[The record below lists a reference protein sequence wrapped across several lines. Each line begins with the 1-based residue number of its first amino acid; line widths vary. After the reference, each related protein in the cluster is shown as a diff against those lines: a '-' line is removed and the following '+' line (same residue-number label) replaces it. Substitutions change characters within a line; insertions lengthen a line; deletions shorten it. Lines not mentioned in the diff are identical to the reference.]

1 MAISWQTYQPKNL
14 GGYWT
19 NVTPTNLAATKD
31 GDLIALCKRSGI
43 LPYTEGI
50 VYNLSIGNSG
60 DILGANNWVSMN
72 RREGNPPPTNA
83 FNDQLIISAQS
94 ITNLYSENYYVNPYF
109 SKGNLIP
116 STFISLGVENMF
128 GTQISNQ
135 ILGISGENSFG
146 VYSNYA
152 KTSSVGPYINADY
165 KRIKKAVMINWAYPK
180 GGLPRALD
188 RNNNQYS
195 PAAAFIFTN
204 TGVKMN
210 TIQVVGLT
218 GWSYVDYQSNYWR
231 GMQGALEGPGGG
243 NYVFNDFSAY
253 GDSIPQGGTN
263 AGTPILG
270 YPDVLDGYSYTGDS
284 ANIKNVMSTFSQSVD
299 DIASNYPKYYST
311 DINSAL
317 YKHFMLA
324 TSDSSNVVAKIPL
337 VHIDINYNQ
346 FDPTNRIQY
355 STVKTQYSAPT
366 GIRSIT
372 YSASDDIFFA
382 VPNATT
388 SNIYYA
394 SGDSAGNNNF
404 SWGTYLIFSGTT
416 SLPVPWNSGGFA
428 YDLDFRDS
436 HAFYAN
442 GKFKIIAKNKNAPG
456 TSVLLQ
462 AETNLKGVGGAGGLI
477 VTPLPV
483 SQNLR
488 KDQNI
493 ACSYISGRPTVY
505 AGINE
510 DGSILYGVDKLDQ
523 NVNNLYFPKDLYVDN
538 VINLPSFADSNLP
551 LIYSTPDSG
560 ILQINNTNKTVKLTF
575 PGTGTLIISNNG
587 NNLYSPYFSEMS
599 VVVKNLTSGINSGL
613 NWKSYNLSLSGSP
626 INVELGNNRGSALI
640 YSNKY
645 STPQYMHY
653 LNPDITGSG
662 GWSPIP
668 GGPGAYGSGTLM
680 TSYGGG
686 GGTIGGVYQTITSP
700 GTLYSY
706 NPAATPK
713 WSTSTPGVG
722 YAFGKS
728 IGTVGLSFNTGPS
741 SSTMALLTNPD
752 AKAKYQNLVFAYN
765 ITPNGWR
772 GDQYNPS
779 GFIPNDGAQSVSYS
793 NNPQKTITILTST
806 GSNKTVAFEYKQVG
820 GVSGDGFIGKVE
832 KVVDPSIGGISAI
845 TYDNGYELFLA
856 TPNSSNSN
864 KLYYTSTG
872 DVWSSI
878 QLTGNYNFSDAKII
892 AAHGKYSIFAK
903 DLSNRSINL
912 SSFSPAG
919 PWIASTG
926 ITPYSASNQ
935 IIFDRASSNKQSL
948 FALTTTDN
956 QIVHASFKNKS
967 ILNNSA
973 LQFLKAFDTYEPQ
986 IGFQYTFPST
996 HSSLGYQQGILS
1008 VSDSS
1013 VLQVSNTSNGNNCLF
1028 KFLKRGPVTLTVSA
1042 PATEAFEQLFFQKQ
1056 FFVGKPQTVSYAV
1069 PNNVAVGSQYS
1080 LSALSSA
1087 GLPVNYTC
1095 SDSNMA
1101 TISNTTLTIVGPGRT
1116 ATITVSQPGDGTYNP
1131 YVAYYT
1137 ITTPIANQNISVA
1150 DQQGLLSRIA
1160 SPAKVLVGSSY
1171 AIPSVTAQG
1180 LPLSWSS
1187 ASKNVSLS
1195 GNNLIRVTDCGAGAV
1210 FANNTGNL
1218 FYYPFVYSFQI
1229 SSNPFGEA
1237 ALKCNQISTI
1247 SLPSVGFIDAVY
1259 SIPSYAISQAGNQI
1273 TVLTY
1278 RLSNS
1283 GIARLLYSGTTNQ
1296 ATGLRMTGYGDCT
1309 VFYNA
1314 AENAYF
1320 NSMSGQSP
1328 ISVYKNFQ
1336 SFSYNVPTGITAG
1349 AVYSLSTTSSAGLSM
1364 SYSSSNSGVVSIV
1377 NNYNL
1382 VATGAG
1388 STNITAYQAG
1398 SNAYEPINTGIS
1410 VRVYRTTQTGIGFK
1424 NIPKVTVPSTSYEL
1438 SEFTS
1443 AGIPI
1448 VYTSLNTGIA
1458 RIRIV

>member
-1 MAISWQTYQPKNL
+1 MAISWQTYQSKNL

-31 GDLIALCKRSGI
+31 GNLIALCKRSGI
-43 LPYTEGI
+43 RPYTEGI

-60 DILGANNWVSMN
+60 DILGADNWVIMN
-72 RREGNPPPTNA
+72 RREGNPPPVNA
-83 FNDQLIISAQS
+83 FNDNSIVTAQS

-116 STFISLGVENMF
+116 STFISLGAENIF
-128 GTQISNQ
+128 GSQISNQ

-165 KRIKKAVMINWAYPK
+165 KRIKKAVMINWVD
-180 GGLPRALD
+180 PRGQFYRTLD
-188 RNNNQYS
+188 PNNKQYS
-195 PAAAFIFTN
+195 PAVAFIFSN

-218 GWSYVDYQSNYWR
+218 GWSYVNYQSNYWR
-231 GMQGALEGPGGG
+231 GMQGALEGPSGG
-243 NYVFNDFSAY
+243 NYKFNDF
-253 GDSIPQGGTN
+253 
-263 AGTPILG
+263 
-270 YPDVLDGYSYTGDS
+270 YSYTGNS
-284 ANIKNVMSTFSQSVD
+284 LNINNVMSTLSQSVD

-311 DINSAL
+311 DPNSAL

-324 TSDSSNVVAKIPL
+324 TSYSSNAIARIPL
-337 VHIDINYNQ
+337 IYIDIGYNR
-346 FDPTNRIQY
+346 FDSTNNIQY
-355 STVKTQYSAPT
+355 SYINNHVNSPT

-372 YSASDDIFFA
+372 YSASDDIFYA
-382 VPNATT
+382 VPNGID
-388 SNIYYA
+388 NRIFYA
-394 SGDSAGNNNF
+394 SGYNAGIGNGN
-404 SWGTYLIFSGTT
+404 WVPLIILSGTN
-416 SLPVPWNSGGFA
+416 SAPVAWASGGIM

-436 HAFYAN
+436 HAFYVN
-442 GKFKIIAKNKNAPG
+442 GKFKVIAKNKNAPG

-462 AETNLKGVGGAGGLI
+462 AETNIQGAGHVLM

-493 ACSYISGRPTVY
+493 VCSYIPGRPTVY

-510 DGSILYGVDKLDQ
+510 DGSILYGVEKLDQ

-551 LIYSTPDSG
+551 LTYSTPDSG
-560 ILQINNTNKTVKLTF
+560 ILQIDNTNKTVKLTF

-587 NNLYSPYFSEMS
+587 NNIYSPYFSQMP

-645 STPQYMHY
+645 STPKYMHY

-686 GGTIGGVYQTITSP
+686 GGAIGGIYQTLTSP

-706 NPAATPK
+706 NAPGATNK
-713 WSTSTPGVG
+713 WSKSVPGVG

-728 IGTVGLSFNTGPS
+728 IGTVGLSFNNGPS
-741 SSTMALLTNPD
+741 YSAMALLTNPD
-752 AKAKYQNLVFAYN
+752 AKAKYKRLIFAYN
-765 ITPNGWR
+765 ITPNGWV
-772 GDQYNPS
+772 GDEFNPS
-779 GFIPNDGAQSVSYS
+779 GFIPNDGAQNDFNN
-793 NNPQKTITILTST
+793 NNPLKRITILTST

-856 TPNSSNSN
+856 TPDSSNSN

-872 DVWSSI
+872 DLWNSI

-948 FALTTTDN
+948 FALTTTGN
-956 QIVHASFKNKS
+956 QIVYASFKNKP

-973 LQFLKAFDTYEPQ
+973 LQFLKIFDTYEPQ

-1069 PNNVAVGSQYS
+1069 PNNVAVGSQYT

-1101 TISNTTLTIVGPGRT
+1101 TISNRTLTIVGPGRT

-1137 ITTPIANQNISVA
+1137 ITTPKANQNISVT
-1150 DQQGLLSRIA
+1150 DQQVLLSKIV

-1180 LPLSWSS
+1180 LPLSSS
-1187 ASKNVSLS
+1187 SSSNNVSFA
-1195 GNNLIRVTDCGAGAV
+1195 GNNTIRVTDCGAGTV
-1210 FANNTGNL
+1210 SSSNTGNL
-1218 FYYPFVYSFQI
+1218 FYYPFAYNFQI
-1229 SSNPFGEA
+1229 STNPFGEA
-1237 ALKCNQISTI
+1237 SLKCNQISTI
-1247 SLPSVGFIDAVY
+1247 SLPKVGFIDAVY
-1259 SIPSYAISQAGNQI
+1259 SIPPFTISQTGNL
-1273 TVLTY
+1273 TSTLTY

-1283 GIARLLYSGTTNQ
+1283 GMARLLYNSANK

-1349 AVYSLSTTSSAGLSM
+1349 AVYPLSTTSSAGLPM
-1364 SYSSSNSGVVSIV
+1364 SYSSLNSGVVSIV
-1377 NNYNL
+1377 SNYNL

-1388 STNITAYQAG
+1388 STRIIAYQSG
-1398 SNAYEPINTGIS
+1398 SNAYEPINTGIFVL
-1410 VRVYRTTQTGIGFK
+1410 VRKTTQTGIGFK
-1424 NIPKVTVPSTSYEL
+1424 NIPKVTAPSTSYQL

-1448 VYTSLNTGIA
+1448 VYSSLDAGIA